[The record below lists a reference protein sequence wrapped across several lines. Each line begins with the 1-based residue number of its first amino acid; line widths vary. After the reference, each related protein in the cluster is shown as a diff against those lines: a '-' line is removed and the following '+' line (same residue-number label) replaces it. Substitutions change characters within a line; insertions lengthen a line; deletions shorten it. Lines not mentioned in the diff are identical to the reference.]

1 MSGPLL
7 TACSPAP
14 LLSDA
19 LACHSVY
26 HAAHVRSSPT
36 QLPVPQ
42 TAPSLLII
50 GSDTV
55 LAASPA
61 TAVQLTHACMA
72 AGYDAVVPASWGDE
86 LVASR
91 VVARIRERGG
101 PALQCSCPN
110 VAERLSPN
118 ADAIQSMLICTVS
131 PVVAAAEYLR
141 ALYAP
146 ARPTIA
152 FAGACGAG
160 ASDPI
165 DTWMSP
171 PELFEMLADRGI
183 SLASQPT
190 EFEHLPLD
198 RRRFHSEPGGLPSR
212 ASLRQLEPAVGCVE
226 VQDSDFVT
234 TVGQHLL
241 GDEPVLLDVAA
252 ALGCA
257 CAGAAGATPA
267 VARARVREHEPPRAP
282 SPVVDHAVPIVLDAD
297 VTRAQPQ
304 RVAVAA
310 GVAPARP
317 TPPSTPPVIP
327 LPPAEPPRRRSPPGM
342 PRPVFG
348 AAPRNSRTDGRALPR
363 AYIARRRSSPRGM
376 KTVEPAPGGPPTA
389 VPLRMRLAWIGGG
402 IITGAALML
411 LARLL
416 F

>member
-1 MSGPLL
+1 
-7 TACSPAP
+7 
-14 LLSDA
+14 
-19 LACHSVY
+19 
-26 HAAHVRSSPT
+26 
-36 QLPVPQ
+36 
-42 TAPSLLII
+42 
-50 GSDTV
+50 
-55 LAASPA
+55 
-61 TAVQLTHACMA
+61 MA

-91 VVARIRERGG
+91 VVARIQAQKG
-101 PALQCSCPN
+101 PALQCSCPH
-110 VAERLSPN
+110 VAERLAPN

-131 PVVAAAEYLR
+131 PVVAVADYLR

-160 ASDPI
+160 GSDPI

-171 PELFEMLADRGI
+171 AELFEMLMQRGI
-183 SLASQPT
+183 ALASQPT
-190 EFEHLPLD
+190 EFENLPLD

-212 ASLRQLEPAVGCVE
+212 ATLRQLEPAVTCVE

-241 GDEPVLLDVAA
+241 GEEPVLLDVAA

-267 VARARVREHEPPRAP
+267 AARARVREHEPPRAP
-282 SPVVDHAVPIVLDAD
+282 SPVVDHAIPIVLDAD
-297 VTRAQPQ
+297 MSRVQPQ
-304 RVAVAA
+304 RVAVATGGGNGSRA
-310 GVAPARP
+310 
-317 TPPSTPPVIP
+317 TPPEPPP
-327 LPPAEPPRRRSPPGM
+327 TMPTAPAEPPRRRSPAGM

-348 AAPRNSRTDGRALPR
+348 AAPRTSRTDGRTLPR

-376 KTVEPAPGGPPTA
+376 TTIDPPSGGRSATI
-389 VPLRMRLAWIGGG
+389 PLRTRVAWIGGG
-402 IITGAALML
+402 ILAGAALML
-411 LARLL
+411 LARLI

>member
-1 MSGPLL
+1 M
-7 TACSPAP
+7 
-14 LLSDA
+14 
-19 LACHSVY
+19 
-26 HAAHVRSSPT
+26 
-36 QLPVPQ
+36 
-42 TAPSLLII
+42 
-50 GSDTV
+50 
-55 LAASPA
+55 LAAAPA
-61 TAVQLTHACMA
+61 TPVQLTHACMA

-91 VVARIRERGG
+91 VVARIREQKG
-101 PALQCSCPN
+101 PALQCSCPQ
-110 VAERLSPN
+110 VAERLAPN

-131 PVVAAAEYLR
+131 PVVAVADYLR

-160 ASDPI
+160 GSDPI

-171 PELFEMLADRGI
+171 VELFEMLAQRGI

-190 EFEHLPLD
+190 EFETLPLD

-212 ASLRQLEPAVGCVE
+212 AALRQLEPAVTCVE

-241 GDEPVLLDVAA
+241 GEEPVLLDVAA

-282 SPVVDHAVPIVLDAD
+282 SPVVDHAIPIVLDAD
-297 VTRAQPQ
+297 MTRVQPQ

-310 GVAPARP
+310 GGGAASRP
-317 TPPSTPPVIP
+317 TPAVAPPAVSTPP
-327 LPPAEPPRRRSPPGM
+327 AEAPRRRSPPGM

-348 AAPRNSRTDGRALPR
+348 AAPRTSRTDGRTLPR

-376 KTVEPAPGGPPTA
+376 KTVDPRPAGSATGI
-389 VPLRMRLAWIGGG
+389 PLRTRLAWVGAG
-402 IITGAALML
+402 ILTGAALVL
-411 LARLL
+411 AARLL

>member
-1 MSGPLL
+1 
-7 TACSPAP
+7 
-14 LLSDA
+14 
-19 LACHSVY
+19 
-26 HAAHVRSSPT
+26 
-36 QLPVPQ
+36 
-42 TAPSLLII
+42 
-50 GSDTV
+50 
-55 LAASPA
+55 
-61 TAVQLTHACMA
+61 MA

-91 VVARIRERGG
+91 VVARVREQKG
-101 PALQCSCPN
+101 PALQCSCPH
-110 VAERLSPN
+110 VAERLAPN

-131 PVVAAAEYLR
+131 PVVAVADYLR

-160 ASDPI
+160 GSDPI

-171 PELFEMLADRGI
+171 AELFEMLAQRGI

-190 EFEHLPLD
+190 EFETLPLD

-212 ASLRQLEPAVGCVE
+212 ASLRQLEPAVTCVE

-241 GDEPVLLDVAA
+241 GEEPVLLDLAA

-257 CAGAAGATPA
+257 CAGAAGVTPA

-282 SPVVDHAVPIVLDAD
+282 SPVVDHAIPIVLDAD
-297 VTRAQPQ
+297 MTRVQPQ

-310 GVAPARP
+310 GSGPASRP
-317 TPPSTPPVIP
+317 TPVESTPVVPI
-327 LPPAEPPRRRSPPGM
+327 PPAEAPRRRSPPGM

-348 AAPRNSRTDGRALPR
+348 AAPRTSRTDGRTLPR

-376 KTVEPAPGGPPTA
+376 KTVDPKPAGTA
-389 VPLRMRLAWIGGG
+389 ATIPLRTRLAWIGGG
-402 IITGAALML
+402 ILAGAALML
-411 LARLL
+411 AARLL